1 MKQILSVAF
10 VSLSLLG
17 TSALASP
24 KASDNTATI
33 EQALHLQA
41 NPENGKKVYE
51 LCGTC
56 HMENGWGKADGSFPV
71 LAGQHASV
79 IIKQLSDIES
89 RNREN
94 PTMYPFADIET
105 IGGVQAIADVA
116 AYIASLP
123 PTADNGKGDGKNL
136 QRGQALYEKNCT
148 GCHGKH
154 GEGNAKLLF
163 PKIQG
168 QHYNYLARQLK
179 WIRDG
184 FRKNGNPAML
194 AIIKDMS
201 DADLEAL
208 ADAVSRLPAK

>member
-1 MKQILSVAF
+1 MTNCRISI
-10 VSLSLLG
+10 SP
-17 TSALASP
+17 TSAFSGQ
-24 KASDNTATI
+24 DNSNTETI
-33 EQALHLQA
+33 EEALHLKA
-41 NPENGKKVYE
+41 NIGHGKEVYE

-56 HMENGWGKADGSFPV
+56 HMENGWGKTDGSFPV
-71 LAGQHASV
+71 LAGQHVSV

-94 PTMYPFADIET
+94 PTMFPLANIQT

-123 PTADNGKGDGKNL
+123 PTDQNGKGDGKRL
-136 QRGQALYEKNCT
+136 AEGQALYERHCT
-148 GCHGKH
+148 ACHGNH
-154 GEGNAKLLF
+154 GEGNDKLLF

-168 QHYNYLARQLK
+168 QHYRYLARQLK

-184 FRKNGNPAML
+184 FRKNGNPAMF

-208 ADAVSRLPAK
+208 ADAVSRLMPPDE